1 MVFSLAD
8 LRFCT
13 SESCAIL
20 ERVQELSG
28 TVTRKRNGQ
37 LAEIEKA
44 DAMNMSDSCS
54 EFGDNVD
61 LF

>member
-1 MVFSLAD
+1 M
-8 LRFCT
+8 
-13 SESCAIL
+13 
-20 ERVQELSG
+20 SG